1 MQEGRIPK
9 EWMMG
14 LIVSIWKRKGDV
26 HDTGK
31 YRGTILF
38 SHVLKLLE
46 MVLDAKIR
54 RRVENVTSG
63 RTARVQEEEISNM
76 LILIGRLTRTY
87 QFSF

>member
-14 LIVSIWKRKGDV
+14 LIETIWKRKWDV

-38 SHVLKLLE
+38 SQVLKLLE

-54 RRVENVTSG
+54 RRVE
-63 RTARVQEEEISNM
+63 
-76 LILIGRLTRTY
+76 
-87 QFSF
+87 